1 MRMHTHMKQGTTAL
15 MRLSANAYTHEAYEG
30 HSGLNEILEV
40 AAKRFKDIRAVA
52 KECPGTHFQSIRRR
66 RKVKVNK
73 VKRSTTALN
82 EEKHACNMQKD
93 GYRVVRPQ
101 PRPPD
106 SPSFIGTA
114 SESGAVPLI
123 TKLNRFMTDS

>member
-1 MRMHTHMKQGTTAL
+1 MHTHMKHMKGATAL
-15 MRLSANAYTHEAYEG
+15 IRLSANEHTHAAHEG
-30 HSGLNEILEV
+30 HNGLNEILEV

-106 SPSFIGTA
+106 LLSFVGTA
-114 SESGAVPLI
+114 SKSGAVPPI
-123 TKLNRFMTDS
+123 KEK